1 MWKNVFFE
9 SCLLSILVFGRF
21 YIHSNVLEEE
31 IGVSDESIRELSA
44 RQRLV
49 HINGSFPPPSP
60 TALGNHL
67 SGNSSKPAIAH
78 LPGMPQHLLPAQP

>member
-1 MWKNVFFE
+1 MFSLSPAFYQYWFFAD
-9 SCLLSILVFGRF
+9 SIFIQTFL
-21 YIHSNVLEEE
+21 NEE

-49 HINGSFPPPSP
+49 HISGSFPPPSP

-67 SGNSSKPAIAH
+67 SGNSSKPAIEH